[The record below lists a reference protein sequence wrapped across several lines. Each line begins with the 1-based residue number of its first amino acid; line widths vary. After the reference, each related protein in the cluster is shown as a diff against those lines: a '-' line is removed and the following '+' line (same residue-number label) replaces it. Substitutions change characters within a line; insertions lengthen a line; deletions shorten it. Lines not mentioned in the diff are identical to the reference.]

1 MSRKTMIVINYL
13 LNNNEENQGNIF
25 TQRNTSRRSIF
36 LYQGMRTVRKK
47 LEGRLPT
54 EVFNVV
60 FVFEPCDCNYIFK
73 DKVTKYI
80 ERSQSYLGGSCLLRT
95 LRFFFQEIESVQ
107 QSWLGAERNPL

>member
-1 MSRKTMIVINYL
+1 MKEIYL
-13 LNNNEENQGNIF
+13 HKEILEGEAF
-25 TQRNTSRRSIF
+25 F